1 MGRVYWTEANIRRVG
16 VSPLRFL
23 VRIDCNESVYRRRDY
38 THDSLNDQPILFNK
52 LRPILKALRG
62 ANPSSPSFRLYRN
75 FTSTSTMKGEV
86 PHSNWSIR
94 CISTPGPDTDL
105 SIYVSF
111 EKARFLFGCGQGS
124 QRAFVQKRLS
134 MRGLGA
140 VFLPG
145 GTEEGRGGVAG
156 KFY

>member
-1 MGRVYWTEANIRRVG
+1 
-16 VSPLRFL
+16 
-23 VRIDCNESVYRRRDY
+23 
-38 THDSLNDQPILFNK
+38 
-52 LRPILKALRG
+52 
-62 ANPSSPSFRLYRN
+62 
-75 FTSTSTMKGEV
+75 MKGEV

-105 SIYVSF
+105 AIYVSF
-111 EKARFLFGCGQGS
+111 EKARFLFGCGQGT

-140 VFLPG
+140 VFLSG

-156 KFY
+156 ASDLPIDRIDLIDRDDHDGC

>member
-1 MGRVYWTEANIRRVG
+1 
-16 VSPLRFL
+16 
-23 VRIDCNESVYRRRDY
+23 
-38 THDSLNDQPILFNK
+38 
-52 LRPILKALRG
+52 
-62 ANPSSPSFRLYRN
+62 
-75 FTSTSTMKGEV
+75 MKGEV

-94 CISTPGPDTDL
+94 CVSTPGPDTDI

-111 EKARFLFGCGQGS
+111 EKARLLFGCGHGT

-145 GTEEGRGGVAG
+145 GTEEGRGGLAG
-156 KFY
+156 TCSHFIGKEMMLIGRCDHDGC

>member
-1 MGRVYWTEANIRRVG
+1 
-16 VSPLRFL
+16 
-23 VRIDCNESVYRRRDY
+23 
-38 THDSLNDQPILFNK
+38 
-52 LRPILKALRG
+52 
-62 ANPSSPSFRLYRN
+62 
-75 FTSTSTMKGEV
+75 MKGEV

-105 SIYVSF
+105 AVYVSF
-111 EKARFLFGCGQGS
+111 EKARFLFGCGQGT

-156 KFY
+156 MSVHEDSVQG

>member
-1 MGRVYWTEANIRRVG
+1 MIFQVG
-16 VSPLRFL
+16 STV
-23 VRIDCNESVYRRRDY
+23 NESAYGRGDY
-38 THDSLNDQPILFNK
+38 IDEHLNTRLVFFNK

-62 ANPSSPSFRLYRN
+62 AIPSSPFLRLNRT
-75 FTSTSTMKGEV
+75 FSSTSTMKGEV

-94 CISTPGPDTDL
+94 CVSTPGPDTDL

-156 KFY
+156 TSDSTQLGGS